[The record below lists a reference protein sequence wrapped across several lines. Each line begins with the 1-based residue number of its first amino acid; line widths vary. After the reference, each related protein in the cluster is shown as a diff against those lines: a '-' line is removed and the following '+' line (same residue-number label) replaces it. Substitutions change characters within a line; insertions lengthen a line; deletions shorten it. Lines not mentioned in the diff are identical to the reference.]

1 MEYYV
6 HNKPNVKMYLI
17 LSVIP
22 LYVGLCLGRLY
33 GVDLYTKDLSAIILR
48 TLLIPVPVRVT
59 PITIPAITG
68 SLVIYGMICL
78 YHVST
83 VHNYMPGREYG
94 TARLAPPE
102 ELNGVLSD
110 KDPKKNKILSESLRI
125 STNTRK
131 TGLNNNVL
139 IIGGSGA
146 GKTFYVVKPNGY
158 NCGAG
163 SYIFCDPK
171 GELLRDVGRYL
182 QDRGYRIIVLN
193 LVNMD
198 ESDGYN
204 PFEYIRSD
212 EDIVKLIT
220 NLIANTTP
228 KNANTSDP
236 FWEKAE
242 GMYLQSIMYYV
253 WYEYPKQGKTP
264 NFRGVLDL
272 LNKAKIPEN
281 EKELSELD
289 VLMYAL
295 PEDHPALIT
304 YNKVRR
310 GATDTVR
317 SIIISAN
324 SRLAYM
330 QNEKVLRILDH
341 DDINIPWL
349 GEGAMENPEKKTA
362 LFAVIPDN
370 DKSYNFIVGMLY
382 TQAFQELYFIADHKH
397 NGRLPIPVAFWMDE
411 FANCA
416 LPDGFCELL
425 STMRSREISCNII
438 IQNLAQL
445 KTLFKD
451 SWETIT
457 GNCDITVYLGGN
469 EQSTHKYISE
479 LLGKYTIDKKSSGET
494 LGSKGSASRN
504 IDVLGRDLMSPDEVR
519 KLDNKKCLIFV
530 KGYDPVL
537 DDKYRTYEKDEFK
550 RANAMGAYQ
559 HRLSLDELKEDTR
572 RSMYLD
578 SPEDKYRA
586 YYYQVE
592 ECLGIFEE
600 STVFTEYTNEL
611 EDGSGYVISTK
622 LPGYV
627 IPETMATVYPVFTK
641 EISEYVQS
649 GKNMLKKHELA
660 GFIDNKKVTLVED
673 EDALRGIFSEET
685 RESTPAKAR

>member
-6 HNKPNVKMYLI
+6 DNKPNYKVYLYFAI
-17 LSVIP
+17 VP
-22 LYVGLCLGRLY
+22 LYVGLALGKLY
-33 GVDLYTKDLSAIILR
+33 GAEVTLDTLSRSVIHVLTHPWPFKITPSTPGMLALSF
-48 TLLIPVPVRVT
+48 LIWMMVC
-59 PITIPAITG
+59 
-68 SLVIYGMICL
+68 M
-78 YHVST
+78 YHIST

-102 ELNGVLSD
+102 EINEVLMD
-110 KDPKKNKILSESLRI
+110 QDPRKNKILSENLRI
-125 STNTRK
+125 STDTRK

-158 NCGAG
+158 NC
-163 SYIFCDPK
+163 SSSFIFCDPK

-182 QDRGYRIIVLN
+182 QDKGYRIIVLN

-212 EDIVKLIT
+212 EDVVKLIT

-228 KNANTSDP
+228 KNANSSDP

-253 WYEYPKQGKTP
+253 WYEYPKQGRTA

-289 VLMYAL
+289 MLMYAL
-295 PEDHPALIT
+295 PEDHPALIA

-349 GEGAMENPEKKTA
+349 GEGALENPEKKTA

-382 TQAFQELYFIADHKH
+382 TQAFQELYFCADHKH
-397 NGRLPIPVAFWMDE
+397 EGRLPIPVAFWMDE

-438 IQNLAQL
+438 IQNLAQI

-451 SWETIT
+451 SWETIP

-469 EQSTHKYISE
+469 EQSTHKYVSE

-494 LGSKGSASRN
+494 LGSKGSSSRN

-519 KLDNKKCLIFV
+519 KMDNRKCLVFI

-537 DDKYRTYEKDEFK
+537 DDKYRTYEKEEFK
-550 RANAMGAYQ
+550 RATAMGAYK
-559 HRLSLDELKEDTR
+559 HHLITEEMIEESR
-572 RSMYLD
+572 RSMYVD
-578 SPEDKYRA
+578 SPEDLYQS

-600 STVFTEYTNEL
+600 SVIFKEYTTKLDE
-611 EDGSGYVISTK
+611 GYVITTR
-622 LPGYV
+622 LPGYE
-627 IPETMATVYPVFTK
+627 IEETMAYVYPLFELEV
-641 EISEYVQS
+641 SEHVRS
-649 GKNMLKKHELA
+649 GANFLKKHDLI
-660 GFIDNKKVTLVED
+660 GYVDQKKCVLIED
-673 EDALRGIFSEET
+673 EEALIVIFNEIM
-685 RESTPAKAR
+685 REKTPGKNGGGE

>member
-1 MEYYV
+1 
-6 HNKPNVKMYLI
+6 MYFMLVI
-17 LSVIP
+17 LP
-22 LYVGLCLGRLY
+22 LYIGYSLGKIRFS
-33 GVDLYTKDLSAIILR
+33 GVLGENITVQVIRSILH
-48 TLLIPVPVRVT
+48 PFPVR
-59 PITIPAITG
+59 ITSLTGPAIAA
-68 SLVIYGMICL
+68 SLLVYVMACL

-94 TARLAPPE
+94 TARLAPPQ
-102 ELNGVLSD
+102 ELNAVLMDSD
-110 KDPKKNKILSESLRI
+110 MQKNKILSENLRV
-125 STNTRK
+125 STDTRK

-158 NCGAG
+158 NC
-163 SYIFCDPK
+163 SSSFIFCDPK
-171 GELLRDVGRYL
+171 GELLRDVGQYL
-182 QDRGYRIIVLN
+182 KDMGYRIIVLN

-198 ESDGYN
+198 ESDSYN

-212 EDIVKLIT
+212 EDVVKLIT

-228 KNANTSDP
+228 KDAHEGDP
-236 FWEKAE
+236 FWTKAE
-242 GMYLQSIMYYV
+242 SMYLQASMYYV

-289 VLMYAL
+289 ELMYAL
-295 PEDHPALIT
+295 PEDHPALLN

-324 SRLAYM
+324 SRLSYM

-349 GEGAMENPEKKTA
+349 GEGAYENPEKKTA

-370 DKSYNFIVGMLY
+370 DKSYNFIVGLLY
-382 TQAFQELYFIADHKH
+382 TQAFQELYFCADHKH
-397 NGRLPIPVAFWMDE
+397 GGRLPIPVAFWMDE

-416 LPDGFCELL
+416 LPDSFCELL

-451 SWETIT
+451 SWETVT

-479 LLGKYTIDKKSSGET
+479 MLGKYTIEKKSSGET
-494 LGSKGSASRN
+494 MGRNGSASRN

-519 KLDNKKCLIFV
+519 KLDNKKCIVFV
-530 KGYDPVL
+530 KGYAPVL
-537 DDKYRTYEKDEFK
+537 DDKYRTYEKAEFL
-550 RANAMGAYQ
+550 RASAMGPYQ
-559 HRLSLDELKEDTR
+559 HHFTMDDLKEDMR

-578 SPEDKYRA
+578 SPEDKYRS

-592 ECLGIFEE
+592 ECRGIFEE
-600 STVFTEYTNEL
+600 STVFSQYAQKVPEGIAITTR
-611 EDGSGYVISTK
+611 

-627 IPETMATVYPVFTK
+627 ISSTMATVYPVFTPDV
-641 EISEYVQS
+641 SELVRS
-649 GKNMLKKHELA
+649 GKNTLKKHNLVGLMDGE
-660 GFIDNKKVTLVED
+660 KVTLID
-673 EDALRGIFSEET
+673 DGNALADIFNENKREEIPS
-685 RESTPAKAR
+685 RAK

>member
-6 HNKPNVKMYLI
+6 HNKPNYKLYFI
-17 LSVIP
+17 LAVLP
-22 LYVGLCLGRLY
+22 LYAGLGLGRLY
-33 GVDLYTKDLSAIILR
+33 GAHLTTENFTTEILR
-48 TLLIPVPVRVT
+48 VLLIPFPVRLT
-59 PITIPAITG
+59 PWTG
-68 SLVIYGMICL
+68 GMTGFCLLVYVMICL
-78 YHVST
+78 YHIST

-102 ELNGVLSD
+102 ELNQVLMD
-110 KDPKKNKILSESLRI
+110 EDPRMNKILSEHLRV

-158 NCGAG
+158 NC
-163 SYIFCDPK
+163 SSSFIFCDPK
-171 GELLRDVGRYL
+171 GELLRDVGQYL
-182 QDRGYRIIVLN
+182 QDQGYRILVLN

-198 ESDGYN
+198 ESDSYN

-212 EDIVKLIT
+212 EDVVKLIT

-228 KNANTSDP
+228 KDAHESDP
-236 FWEKAE
+236 FWTKAE
-242 GMYLQSIMYYV
+242 SMYLQAIMYYV
-253 WYEYPKQGKTP
+253 WYEYPKQRKTP

-281 EKELSELD
+281 ERELSELD

-295 PEDHPALIT
+295 PEDHPALIN

-324 SRLAYM
+324 SRLSYM

-341 DDINIPWL
+341 DDIKIPWL
-349 GEGAMENPEKKTA
+349 GEGAQENPKKKTA

-370 DKSYNFIVGMLY
+370 DKSYNFIVGLLY
-382 TQAFQELYFIADHKH
+382 TQVFQELYYCADHKH
-397 NGRLPIPVAFWMDE
+397 GGRLPIPVAFWMDE
-411 FANCA
+411 FANVA

-457 GNCDITVYLGGN
+457 GNTDITVYLGGN

-479 LLGKYTIDKKSSGET
+479 MLGKYTIDKKSSGET
-494 LGSKGSASRN
+494 MGSRGSASRN

-537 DDKYRTYEKDEFK
+537 DDKYRTFEKEEFR
-550 RANAMGAYQ
+550 RATAMGPYK
-559 HRLSLDELKEDTR
+559 HHFRMDDLREETR

-578 SPEDKYRA
+578 SPEDKYRS

-592 ECLGIFEE
+592 DCMGIFEE
-600 STVFTEYTNEL
+600 SSVFKEYTEQTNA
-611 EDGSGYVISTK
+611 GYAVTTL
-622 LPGYV
+622 LPGYE
-627 IPETMATVYPVFTK
+627 IKDTMAYVRPVFAK

-649 GKNMLKKHELA
+649 GNNTLRKHDLIGYINEKKEVTMLEKEEDLKEL
-660 GFIDNKKVTLVED
+660 FRLDY
-673 EDALRGIFSEET
+673 
-685 RESTPAKAR
+685 REAVP

>member
-1 MEYYV
+1 
-6 HNKPNVKMYLI
+6 MYFMLVI
-17 LSVIP
+17 LP
-22 LYVGLCLGRLY
+22 LYIGYSLGKIRFS
-33 GVDLYTKDLSAIILR
+33 GVLGENITVKVIRAILH
-48 TLLIPVPVRVT
+48 PFPVR
-59 PITIPAITG
+59 ITSLTGPAIAA
-68 SLVIYGMICL
+68 SLLVYVMACL

-94 TARLAPPE
+94 TARLAPPQ
-102 ELNGVLSD
+102 ELNAVLMDSD
-110 KDPKKNKILSESLRI
+110 MQKNKILSENLRV
-125 STNTRK
+125 STDTRK

-158 NCGAG
+158 NC
-163 SYIFCDPK
+163 SSSFIFCDPK
-171 GELLRDVGRYL
+171 GELLRDVGQYL
-182 QDRGYRIIVLN
+182 KDMGYRIIVLN

-198 ESDGYN
+198 ESDSYN

-212 EDIVKLIT
+212 EDVVKLIT

-228 KNANTSDP
+228 KDAHEGDP
-236 FWEKAE
+236 FWTKAE
-242 GMYLQSIMYYV
+242 SMYLQAIMYYV

-289 VLMYAL
+289 ELMYAL
-295 PEDHPALIT
+295 PEDHPALLN

-324 SRLAYM
+324 SRLSYM

-349 GEGAMENPEKKTA
+349 GEGAYENPEKKTA

-370 DKSYNFIVGMLY
+370 DKSYNFIVGLLY
-382 TQAFQELYFIADHKH
+382 TQAFQELYFCADHKH
-397 NGRLPIPVAFWMDE
+397 GGRLPIPVAFWMDE

-416 LPDGFCELL
+416 LPDSFCELL

-451 SWETIT
+451 SWETVT

-479 LLGKYTIDKKSSGET
+479 MLGKYTIEKKSSGET
-494 LGSKGSASRN
+494 MGRNGSASRN

-519 KLDNKKCLIFV
+519 KLDNKKCIVFV
-530 KGYDPVL
+530 KGYAPVL
-537 DDKYRTYEKDEFK
+537 DDKYRTYEKAEFL
-550 RANAMGAYQ
+550 RASAMGPYQ
-559 HRLSLDELKEDTR
+559 HHFTMDDLKEDMR

-578 SPEDKYRA
+578 SPEDKYRS

-592 ECLGIFEE
+592 ECRGIFEE
-600 STVFTEYTNEL
+600 STVFSQYAQKVPEGIAITTR
-611 EDGSGYVISTK
+611 

-627 IPETMATVYPVFTK
+627 IPSTMATVYPVFAPDV
-641 EISEYVQS
+641 SELVRS
-649 GKNMLKKHELA
+649 GKNTLKKHNLVGLMDGE
-660 GFIDNKKVTLVED
+660 KVTLID
-673 EDALRGIFSEET
+673 DGNALADIFNENKREEIPS
-685 RESTPAKAR
+685 RAK

>member
-6 HNKPNVKMYLI
+6 HNKPNYKMYFI
-17 LSVIP
+17 LVIIP
-22 LYVGLCLGRLY
+22 VYVGLGFGKLY
-33 GVDLYTKDLSAIILR
+33 GTHITPDNMTAVILR
-48 TLLIPVPVRVT
+48 ALLVPWPVRITPLTKGSLGFALLIY
-59 PITIPAITG
+59 A
-68 SLVIYGMICL
+68 MICL
-78 YHVST
+78 YHIST
-83 VHNYMPGREYG
+83 VHNYMPGKEYG
-94 TARLAPPE
+94 TARLAAPE
-102 ELNGVLSD
+102 ELNATLMDEDS
-110 KDPKKNKILSESLRI
+110 KKNKILSEHLRI
-125 STNTRK
+125 STDTRK

-158 NCGAG
+158 NC
-163 SYIFCDPK
+163 SSSFIFCDPK
-171 GELLRDVGRYL
+171 GELLRDVGQYL
-182 QDRGYRIIVLN
+182 QDQGYRILVLN

-198 ESDGYN
+198 ESDSYN

-212 EDIVKLIT
+212 EDVVKLIT

-228 KNANTSDP
+228 KDAHESDP
-236 FWEKAE
+236 FWTKAE
-242 GMYLQSIMYYV
+242 SMYLQAIMYYV

-295 PEDHPALIT
+295 PEDHPALIN

-341 DDINIPWL
+341 DDVNIPWL
-349 GEGAMENPEKKTA
+349 GEGALENPEKKTA

-382 TQAFQELYFIADHKH
+382 TQVFQELYYCADHKH
-397 NGRLPIPVAFWMDE
+397 GGRLPIPVAFWMDE
-411 FANCA
+411 FANVA
-416 LPDGFCELL
+416 LPDGFTELL

-451 SWETIT
+451 SWETVT
-457 GNCDITVYLGGN
+457 GNCDVTVYLGGN
-469 EQSTHKYISE
+469 EQSTHKYVSE
-479 LLGKYTIDKKSSGET
+479 MLGKYTIDKKSSGET
-494 LGSKGSASRN
+494 MGSHGSASRN

-519 KLDNKKCLIFV
+519 KLDNRKCLIFV

-537 DDKYRTYEKDEFK
+537 DDKYRTYEKDEFR
-550 RANAMGAYQ
+550 RATAMGPYK
-559 HRLSLDELKEDTR
+559 HHFRMDDLREETR

-578 SPEDKYRA
+578 SPEDKYRS

-592 ECLGIFEE
+592 DCFGLFEE
-600 STVFTEYTNEL
+600 SQVFTQYTQETA
-611 EDGSGYVISTK
+611 EGYTITTR
-622 LPGYV
+622 LPGYEIGDSMNIV
-627 IPETMATVYPVFTK
+627 RPVFSK
-641 EISEYVQS
+641 EVTEYVRS
-649 GKNMLKKHELA
+649 GKNTLKKHELI
-660 GFIDNKKVTLVED
+660 GYVDSLKCTIVED
-673 EDALRGIFSEET
+673 EEQLKEIFNEAQ
-685 RESTPAKAR
+685 REAVPAQNA

>member
-1 MEYYV
+1 MRILEYYV
-6 HNKPNVKMYLI
+6 NNKPNIKMYFMLVI
-17 LSVIP
+17 LP
-22 LYVGLCLGRLY
+22 LYIGYSLGKIHISGMFGENITVQVIR
-33 GVDLYTKDLSAIILR
+33 SILH
-48 TLLIPVPVRVT
+48 PF
-59 PITIPAITG
+59 PIRITSLTGPAIAA
-68 SLVIYGMICL
+68 SLLVYVMACL

-94 TARLAPPE
+94 TARLAPPQ
-102 ELNGVLSD
+102 ELNAVLMDSD
-110 KDPKKNKILSESLRI
+110 MQKNKILSENLRV
-125 STNTRK
+125 STDTRK

-158 NCGAG
+158 NC
-163 SYIFCDPK
+163 SSSFIFCDPK
-171 GELLRDVGRYL
+171 GELLRDVGQYL
-182 QDRGYRIIVLN
+182 KDMGYRIIVLN

-198 ESDGYN
+198 ESDSYN

-212 EDIVKLIT
+212 EDVVKLIT

-228 KNANTSDP
+228 KDAHEGDP
-236 FWEKAE
+236 FWTKAE
-242 GMYLQSIMYYV
+242 SMYLQAIMYYV

-289 VLMYAL
+289 ELMYAL
-295 PEDHPALIT
+295 PEDHPALLN

-324 SRLAYM
+324 SRLSYM

-349 GEGAMENPEKKTA
+349 GEGAYENPEKKTA

-370 DKSYNFIVGMLY
+370 DKSYNFIVGLLY
-382 TQAFQELYFIADHKH
+382 TQAFQELYFCADHKH
-397 NGRLPIPVAFWMDE
+397 GGRLPIPVAFWMDE

-416 LPDGFCELL
+416 LPDSFCELL

-451 SWETIT
+451 SWETVT

-479 LLGKYTIDKKSSGET
+479 MLGKYTIEKKSSGET
-494 LGSKGSASRN
+494 MGRNGSASRN

-519 KLDNKKCLIFV
+519 KLDNKKCIVFV
-530 KGYDPVL
+530 KGYAPVL
-537 DDKYRTYEKDEFK
+537 DDKYRTYEKAEFL
-550 RANAMGAYQ
+550 RASAMGPYQ
-559 HRLSLDELKEDTR
+559 HHFTMDDLKEDMR

-578 SPEDKYRA
+578 SPEDKYRS

-592 ECLGIFEE
+592 ECRGIFEE
-600 STVFTEYTNEL
+600 STVFSQYAQKVPEGIAITTR
-611 EDGSGYVISTK
+611 

-627 IPETMATVYPVFTK
+627 IPSTMATVYPVFAPDV
-641 EISEYVQS
+641 SELVRS
-649 GKNMLKKHELA
+649 GKNTLKKHNLV
-660 GFIDNKKVTLVED
+660 GFMDGEKVTLIDDGNALADIFD
-673 EDALRGIFSEET
+673 ENKREEIPS
-685 RESTPAKAR
+685 RAK

>member
-1 MEYYV
+1 MDYYV
-6 HNKPNVKMYLI
+6 HNKPNFKAYFYLAI
-17 LSVIP
+17 IP
-22 LYVGLCLGRLY
+22 LYVGFGLGRLY
-33 GVDLYTKDLSAIILR
+33 GTDLATPELMERILR
-48 TLLIPVPVRVT
+48 AAVIPFPIKVTPLTVPSIGFCLLIY
-59 PITIPAITG
+59 AM
-68 SLVIYGMICL
+68 LCL

-83 VHNYMPGREYG
+83 IHNYMPGREYG
-94 TARLAPPE
+94 TARLALAQ
-102 ELNGVLSD
+102 ELNATLMD
-110 KDPKKNKILSESLRI
+110 ENPQKNKILSENLRV
-125 STNTRK
+125 STDTRK

-158 NCGAG
+158 NCGA
-163 SYIFCDPK
+163 SSFIFCDPK
-171 GELLRDVGRYL
+171 GELLRDVGQYL
-182 QDRGYRIIVLN
+182 QDQGYRILVLN

-198 ESDGYN
+198 ESDCYN

-212 EDIVKLIT
+212 EDVVKLIT

-228 KNANTSDP
+228 KKASANDP

-242 GMYLQSIMYYV
+242 AMYLQSIMYYV

-295 PEDHPALIT
+295 PEDHPALIA

-330 QNEKVLRILDH
+330 QNEKVLHILDH

-349 GEGAMENPEKKTA
+349 GEGALENPEKKTA

-370 DKSYNFIVGMLY
+370 DKSYNFIVGLLY
-382 TQAFQELYFIADHKH
+382 TQVFQELYYSADHDH
-397 NGRLPIPVAFWMDE
+397 DGRLPIPVAFWMDE
-411 FANCA
+411 FANVA

-451 SWETIT
+451 SWETVT

-479 LLGKYTIDKKSSGET
+479 MLGKYTIDKKSSGET
-494 LGSKGSASRN
+494 MGKNGSASRN

-519 KLDNKKCLIFV
+519 KLDNKKCLVFV

-537 DDKYRTYEKDEFK
+537 DDKYRTYEKDEYR
-550 RANAMGAYQ
+550 RATAMGPYK
-559 HRLSLDELKEDTR
+559 HHFSMDEIREDAR

-578 SPEDKYRA
+578 SPEDKYRS

-592 ECLGIFEE
+592 DCLGIFEE
-600 STVFTEYTNEL
+600 STVYESYTREIP
-611 EDGSGYVISTK
+611 EGRVITTK

-627 IPETMATVYPVFTK
+627 IENTMATVYPVFSK
-641 EISEYVQS
+641 DVSEYVQS
-649 GKNMLKKHELA
+649 GKNTLKKHELV
-660 GFIDNKKVTLVED
+660 GFYDNKAVTIVDE
-673 EDALRGIFSEET
+673 EDALRRLFNDDT
-685 RESTPAKAR
+685 RESTPARRGD

>member
-1 MEYYV
+1 MEEYYV
-6 HNKPNVKMYLI
+6 HNKPNYRMYFLLAI
-17 LSVIP
+17 IP
-22 LYVGLCLGRLY
+22 IYVGFGLGRLY
-33 GVDLYTKDLSAIILR
+33 GVSFGTENLTALILR
-48 TLLIPVPVRVT
+48 CILVPVPVRIT
-59 PITIPAITG
+59 PITGGTVGA
-68 SLVIYGMICL
+68 SLLVYAMICL
-78 YHVST
+78 YHIST
-83 VHNYMPGREYG
+83 VHNYMPGKEYG
-94 TARLAPPE
+94 TARLAPAQ
-102 ELNGVLSD
+102 ELNEKLMD
-110 KDPKKNKILSESLRI
+110 DNPRMNKILSEHLRV

-139 IIGGSGA
+139 IIGDSGA

-158 NCGAG
+158 NC
-163 SYIFCDPK
+163 SSSFIFCDPK
-171 GELLRDVGRYL
+171 GELLRDVGAYL
-182 QDRGYRIIVLN
+182 KDQGYRILVLN

-198 ESDGYN
+198 ESDSYN

-212 EDIVKLIT
+212 EDVVKLIT

-228 KNANTSDP
+228 KDAHESDP
-236 FWEKAE
+236 FWTKAE
-242 GMYLQSIMYYV
+242 SMYLQAIMYYV

-289 VLMYAL
+289 MLMYAL
-295 PEDHPALIT
+295 PEDHPALIN

-324 SRLAYM
+324 SRLSYM

-349 GEGAMENPEKKTA
+349 GEGALENPEKKTA

-370 DKSYNFIVGMLY
+370 DKSYNFIVGLLY
-382 TQAFQELYFIADHKH
+382 TQVFQELYYCADHKH
-397 NGRLPIPVAFWMDE
+397 GGRLPIPVAFWMDE
-411 FANCA
+411 FANVA

-469 EQSTHKYISE
+469 EQSTHKYVSE
-479 LLGKYTIDKKSSGET
+479 MLGKYTIDKKSSGET
-494 LGSKGSASRN
+494 MGSHGSASRN

-537 DDKYRTYEKDEFK
+537 DDKYRTYEKDEFR
-550 RANAMGAYQ
+550 RATAMGAYT
-559 HRLSLDELKEDTR
+559 HHFSMEDLKEDTR
-572 RSMYLD
+572 RSMYID
-578 SPEDKYRA
+578 SPEDKYRS

-592 ECLGIFEE
+592 ECRGIFEE
-600 STVFTEYTNEL
+600 STVFTEYTKRLDE
-611 EDGSGYVISTK
+611 GYAVSTR
-622 LPGYV
+622 LPGYN
-627 IPETMATVYPVFTK
+627 IPATMATVRPLFSPEVSEMVRSGNNTLK
-641 EISEYVQS
+641 KHALIGLAEDTGGVRLLEDEEISEI
-649 GKNMLKKHELA
+649 
-660 GFIDNKKVTLVED
+660 FD
-673 EDALRGIFSEET
+673 EST
-685 RESTPAKAR
+685 REDVPSSGR

>member
-6 HNKPNVKMYLI
+6 NNKPNVKLYLI
-17 LSVIP
+17 LSIIP

-33 GVDLYTKDLSAIILR
+33 GVNLYTKDITGLILKA
-48 TLLIPVPVRVT
+48 LIIPVPVKIT
-59 PITIPAITG
+59 PLTIPAITA
-68 SLVIYGMICL
+68 SLLVYGMICL

-94 TARLAPPE
+94 TARLAPPK
-102 ELNGVLSD
+102 ELNEVLSD
-110 KDPKKNKILSESLRI
+110 KDPKNNKILSENLRI
-125 STNTRK
+125 STNTRM

-158 NCGAG
+158 NCGAN
-163 SYIFCDPK
+163 SFIFCDPK
-171 GELLRDVGRYL
+171 GELLRDVGTYL
-182 QDRGYRIIVLN
+182 QEQNYRILVLN

-198 ESDGYN
+198 ESDCYN

-212 EDIVKLIT
+212 EDVVKLIT
-220 NLIANTTP
+220 NLVANTTP
-228 KNANTSDP
+228 KNAHESDP
-236 FWEKAE
+236 FWTKAE
-242 GMYLQSIMYYV
+242 SMYLQAIMYYV

-289 VLMYAL
+289 ILMYAL
-295 PEDHPALIT
+295 PEDHPALIN

-341 DDINIPWL
+341 DDINISWL

-370 DKSYNFIVGMLY
+370 DKSYNFIVGLLY
-382 TQAFQELYFIADHKH
+382 TQVFQELYFCADHKH
-397 NGRLPIPVAFWMDE
+397 GGRLPIPVAFWMDE
-411 FANCA
+411 FANVA

-494 LGSKGSASRN
+494 MGKNGSASRN

-519 KLDNKKCLIFV
+519 KLDNKKSLIFV

-550 RANAMGAYQ
+550 RAGAMGPYS
-559 HRLSLDELKEDTR
+559 HRLLLDDLKEDAR

-600 STVFTEYTNEL
+600 STVFTEYTKEI

-627 IPETMATVYPVFTK
+627 IAETMATVYPVFAR

-649 GKNMLKKHELA
+649 GKNLLKKHDLV
-660 GFIDNKKVTLVED
+660 GFMDSNKVTIVED
-673 EDALRGIFSEET
+673 EDALKGIFNDET
-685 RESTPAKAR
+685 RESTPARKS

>member
-6 HNKPNVKMYLI
+6 HNKPNYKMYLI
-17 LSVIP
+17 LIVIP
-22 LYVGLCLGRLY
+22 LYVGLGLGRLY
-33 GVDLYTKDLSAIILR
+33 GASFGASDFTALILRAIIVPFPVRITPL
-48 TLLIPVPVRVT
+48 TMPMMAASLLIY
-59 PITIPAITG
+59 A
-68 SLVIYGMICL
+68 MICL
-78 YHVST
+78 YHIST
-83 VHNYMPGREYG
+83 VHNYMPGKEYG
-94 TARLAPPE
+94 TARLALPD
-102 ELNGVLSD
+102 ELNAVLMD
-110 KDPKKNKILSESLRI
+110 EEPEKNKILSEHLRV

-131 TGLNNNVL
+131 TGLNNNAL

-158 NCGAG
+158 NCSA
-163 SYIFCDPK
+163 SFIFCDPK
-171 GELLRDVGRYL
+171 GELLRDVGAYL
-182 QDRGYRIIVLN
+182 KDKGYRIIVLN

-198 ESDGYN
+198 ESDCYN

-212 EDIVKLIT
+212 EDVVKLIT

-228 KNANTSDP
+228 KDAHESDP
-236 FWEKAE
+236 FWTKAE
-242 GMYLQSIMYYV
+242 SMYLQAIMYYV

-272 LNKAKIPEN
+272 LNKARIPEN

-289 VLMYAL
+289 MLMYAL
-295 PEDHPALIT
+295 PEDHPALIN

-330 QNEKVLRILDH
+330 QNEKVLKILDH
-341 DDINIPWL
+341 DEVNIPWL
-349 GEGAMENPEKKTA
+349 GEGALENPEKKTA

-370 DKSYNFIVGMLY
+370 DKSYNFIVGLLY
-382 TQAFQELYFIADHKH
+382 TQIFQELYYIADHKH
-397 NGRLPIPVAFWMDE
+397 GGRLPIPVAFWMDE
-411 FANCA
+411 FANVA

-451 SWETIT
+451 SWETVT
-457 GNCDITVYLGGN
+457 GNCDVTVYLGGN

-479 LLGKYTIDKKSSGET
+479 MLGKYTIDKKSSGET
-494 LGSKGSASRN
+494 MGSHGSASRN

-519 KLDNKKCLIFV
+519 KMDNKKCLIFV

-537 DDKYRTYEKDEFK
+537 DDKYRTYEKDVFR
-550 RANAMGAYQ
+550 RANAMGPYK
-559 HRLSLDELKEDTR
+559 HHFRMDELMEDTR
-572 RSMYLD
+572 RSMYID
-578 SPEDKYRA
+578 SPEDKYKS

-592 ECLGIFEE
+592 ECHGIFEE
-600 STVFTEYTNEL
+600 SRVFKEYTKQT
-611 EDGSGYVISTK
+611 DDGYVIITR
-622 LPGYV
+622 LPGYN
-627 IPETMATVYPVFTK
+627 IDETMATIYPVFSKDVT
-641 EISEYVQS
+641 EYVRS
-649 GKNMLKKHELA
+649 GTNTLKKHELA
-660 GFIDNKKVTLVED
+660 GFKDGKKITMVED
-673 EDALRGIFSEET
+673 EEKLHELFTEANREET
-685 RESTPAKAR
+685 PSKKK

>member
-1 MEYYV
+1 
-6 HNKPNVKMYLI
+6 MYFMLVI
-17 LSVIP
+17 LP
-22 LYVGLCLGRLY
+22 LYIGYSLGKIRFS
-33 GVDLYTKDLSAIILR
+33 GVLGENITVKVIRAILH
-48 TLLIPVPVRVT
+48 PFPVR
-59 PITIPAITG
+59 ITSLTGPAIAA
-68 SLVIYGMICL
+68 SLLVYVMACL

-94 TARLAPPE
+94 TARLAPPQ
-102 ELNGVLSD
+102 ELNAVLMDSD
-110 KDPKKNKILSESLRI
+110 MQKNKILSENLRV
-125 STNTRK
+125 STDTRK

-158 NCGAG
+158 NC
-163 SYIFCDPK
+163 SSSFIFCDPK
-171 GELLRDVGRYL
+171 GELLRDVGQYL
-182 QDRGYRIIVLN
+182 KDMGYRIIVLN

-198 ESDGYN
+198 ESDSYN

-212 EDIVKLIT
+212 EDVVKLIT

-228 KNANTSDP
+228 KDAHEGDP
-236 FWEKAE
+236 FWTKAE
-242 GMYLQSIMYYV
+242 SMYLQAIMYYV

-289 VLMYAL
+289 ELMYAL
-295 PEDHPALIT
+295 PEDHPALLN

-324 SRLAYM
+324 SRLSYM

-349 GEGAMENPEKKTA
+349 GEGAYENPEKKTA

-370 DKSYNFIVGMLY
+370 DKSYNFIVGLLY
-382 TQAFQELYFIADHKH
+382 TQAFQELYFCADHKH
-397 NGRLPIPVAFWMDE
+397 GGRLPIPVAFWMDE

-416 LPDGFCELL
+416 LPDSFCELL

-451 SWETIT
+451 SWETVT

-479 LLGKYTIDKKSSGET
+479 MLGKYTIEKKSSGET
-494 LGSKGSASRN
+494 MGRNGSASRN

-519 KLDNKKCLIFV
+519 KLDNKKCIVFV
-530 KGYDPVL
+530 KGYAPVL
-537 DDKYRTYEKDEFK
+537 DDKYRTYEKAEFL
-550 RANAMGAYQ
+550 RASAMGPYQ
-559 HRLSLDELKEDTR
+559 HHFTMDDLKEDMR

-578 SPEDKYRA
+578 SPEDKYRS

-592 ECLGIFEE
+592 ECRGIFEE
-600 STVFTEYTNEL
+600 STVFSQYAQKVPEGIAITTR
-611 EDGSGYVISTK
+611 

-627 IPETMATVYPVFTK
+627 IPSTMATVYPVFAPDV
-641 EISEYVQS
+641 SELVRS
-649 GKNMLKKHELA
+649 GKNTLKKHNLVGLMDGE
-660 GFIDNKKVTLVED
+660 KVTLIDDGNALADIFD
-673 EDALRGIFSEET
+673 ENKREEIPS
-685 RESTPAKAR
+685 RAK

>member
-1 MEYYV
+1 MRSCSNCQLTRPY
-6 HNKPNVKMYLI
+6 NF
-17 LSVIP
+17 
-22 LYVGLCLGRLY
+22 CL
-33 GVDLYTKDLSAIILR
+33 
-48 TLLIPVPVRVT
+48 
-59 PITIPAITG
+59 
-68 SLVIYGMICL
+68 
-78 YHVST
+78 
-83 VHNYMPGREYG
+83 
-94 TARLAPPE
+94 
-102 ELNGVLSD
+102 D
-110 KDPKKNKILSESLRI
+110 KNS
-125 STNTRK
+125 
-131 TGLNNNVL
+131 
-139 IIGGSGA
+139 
-146 GKTFYVVKPNGY
+146 
-158 NCGAG
+158 
-163 SYIFCDPK
+163 PK
-171 GELLRDVGRYL
+171 GELLRDVGQYL
-182 QDRGYRIIVLN
+182 KDMGYRIIVLN

-198 ESDGYN
+198 ESDSYN

-212 EDIVKLIT
+212 EDVVKLIT

-228 KNANTSDP
+228 KDAHEGDP
-236 FWEKAE
+236 FWTKAE
-242 GMYLQSIMYYV
+242 SMYLQAIMYYV

-289 VLMYAL
+289 ELMYAL
-295 PEDHPALIT
+295 PEDHPALLN

-324 SRLAYM
+324 SRLSYM

-349 GEGAMENPEKKTA
+349 GEGAYENPEKKTA

-370 DKSYNFIVGMLY
+370 DKSYNFIVGLLY
-382 TQAFQELYFIADHKH
+382 TQAFQELYFCADHKH
-397 NGRLPIPVAFWMDE
+397 GGRLPIPVAFWMDE

-416 LPDGFCELL
+416 LPDSFCELL

-451 SWETIT
+451 SWETVT

-479 LLGKYTIDKKSSGET
+479 MLGKYTIEKKSSGET
-494 LGSKGSASRN
+494 MGRNGSASRN

-519 KLDNKKCLIFV
+519 KLDNKKCIVFV
-530 KGYDPVL
+530 KGYAPVL
-537 DDKYRTYEKDEFK
+537 DDKYRTYEKAEFL
-550 RANAMGAYQ
+550 RASAMGPYQ
-559 HRLSLDELKEDTR
+559 HHFTMDDLKEDMR

-578 SPEDKYRA
+578 SPEDKYRS

-592 ECLGIFEE
+592 ECRGIFEE
-600 STVFTEYTNEL
+600 STVFSQYAQKVPEGIAITTR
-611 EDGSGYVISTK
+611 

-627 IPETMATVYPVFTK
+627 ISSTMATVYPVFTPDV
-641 EISEYVQS
+641 SELVRS
-649 GKNMLKKHELA
+649 GKNTLKKHNLVGLMDGE
-660 GFIDNKKVTLVED
+660 KVTLID
-673 EDALRGIFSEET
+673 DGNALADIFNENKREEIPS
-685 RESTPAKAR
+685 RAK

>member
-6 HNKPNVKMYLI
+6 HNRPSYKLYAVLG
-17 LSVIP
+17 VIF
-22 LYVGLCLGRLY
+22 LYIGYALG
-33 GVDLYTKDLSAIILR
+33 T
-48 TLLIPVPVRVT
+48 
-59 PITIPAITG
+59 
-68 SLVIYGMICL
+68 IYGQNINLMNLSPVVIEALLHPFPVKVTSGTPGMIAVSLLVWMMICL
-78 YHVST
+78 YHITT
-83 VHNYMPGREYG
+83 VKNYMPGREYG

-102 ELNGVLSD
+102 ELNRVLTDSD
-110 KDPKKNKILSESLRI
+110 PSKNKILSELLRI
-125 STNTRK
+125 STDTRK

-158 NCGAG
+158 NCCGTMV
-163 SYIFCDPK
+163 FCDPK
-171 GELLRDVGRYL
+171 GELLRDVGQYL
-182 QDRGYRIIVLN
+182 KDMGYRIIVLN

-198 ESDGYN
+198 ESDCYN
-204 PFEYIRSD
+204 PFDYIRSD
-212 EDIVKLIT
+212 EDIIKLIT

-228 KNANTSDP
+228 KDSHASDP

-242 GMYLQSIMYYV
+242 AMYLQAIMYYV
-253 WYEYPKQGKTP
+253 WYEYPKQGRQP
-264 NFRGVLDL
+264 SFRGVLDL

-281 EKELSELD
+281 EKEQSELD
-289 VLMYAL
+289 VLMYQL
-295 PEDHPALIT
+295 PEDHPALIA

-349 GEGAMENPEKKTA
+349 GEGVMENPQKKTA

-382 TQAFQELYFIADHKH
+382 TQLFQELYFIADHKYG
-397 NGRLPIPVAFWMDE
+397 GRLPIPVSFWMDE
-411 FANCA
+411 FANVA
-416 LPDGFCELL
+416 LPDSFCELL

-457 GNCDITVYLGGN
+457 GNCDTTVYLGGN

-479 LLGKYTIDKKSSGET
+479 LLGKYTIDKRSSGET
-494 LGSKGSASRN
+494 KGSHGSASQN
-504 IDVLGRDLMSPDEVR
+504 IDVLGRDMMSPDEVR

-537 DDKYRTYEKDEFK
+537 DDKYRTYEKEEFR
-550 RANAMGAYQ
+550 RATAMGPYR
-559 HRLSLDELKEDTR
+559 HNFLLDDLIEESR

-578 SPEDKYRA
+578 SPEDKYRS

-592 ECLGIFEE
+592 ECAGIFEE
-600 STVFTEYTNEL
+600 SMVFQEYTQPVEEGL
-611 EDGSGYVISTK
+611 RIKTRLIGYHTEK
-622 LPGYV
+622 
-627 IPETMATVYPVFTK
+627 MATIYPLFTK
-641 EISEYVQS
+641 EVTELVRS
-649 GKNMLKKHELA
+649 GKNTLKKHDLI
-660 GFIDNKKVTLVED
+660 GYVD
-673 EDALRGIFSEET
+673 EDTEECVLIDDPEQLADLFSPG
-685 RESTPAKAR
+685 RRVKAPNKAG

>member
-6 HNKPNVKMYLI
+6 HNKPNYKMYFI
-17 LSVIP
+17 LSVLP
-22 LYVGLCLGRLY
+22 LYVGYCLGKLY
-33 GVDLYTKDLSAIILR
+33 GGRIGIDNFTAVIIQA
-48 TLLIPVPVRVT
+48 LLTPFPVRFTKVT
-59 PITIPAITG
+59 GPAIAV
-68 SLVIYGMICL
+68 SMLVYMMICL
-78 YHVST
+78 YHIST
-83 VHNYMPGREYG
+83 VHNYMPGKEYG
-94 TARLAPPE
+94 TARLATPQ
-102 ELNGVLSD
+102 ELNEVLMD
-110 KDPKKNKILSESLRI
+110 TEPRMNKILSENLRV

-158 NCGAG
+158 NCA
-163 SYIFCDPK
+163 SSFIFCDPK
-171 GELLRDVGRYL
+171 GELLRDVGAYL
-182 QDRGYRIIVLN
+182 KDQGYRIIVLN

-198 ESDGYN
+198 ESDCYN

-212 EDIVKLIT
+212 EDVVKLIT

-228 KNANTSDP
+228 KDAHESDP
-236 FWEKAE
+236 FWTKAE
-242 GMYLQSIMYYV
+242 SMYLQAIMYYV

-289 VLMYAL
+289 MLMYKL
-295 PEDHPALIT
+295 PEDHPALIN

-349 GEGAMENPEKKTA
+349 GEGALENPEKKTA
-362 LFAVIPDN
+362 LFAVIPDS
-370 DKSYNFIVGMLY
+370 DKSYNFIVGLLY
-382 TQAFQELYFIADHKH
+382 TQVFQELYYCADHKH
-397 NGRLPIPVAFWMDE
+397 GGRLPIPVAFWMDE
-411 FANCA
+411 FANVA

-469 EQSTHKYISE
+469 EQSTHKYVSE
-479 LLGKYTIDKKSSGET
+479 MLGKYTIDKKSSGET
-494 LGSKGSASRN
+494 MGSHGPASRN

-537 DDKYRTYEKDEFK
+537 DDKYRTYEKDEFR
-550 RANAMGAYQ
+550 RANAMGAYTHHFQ
-559 HRLSLDELKEDTR
+559 MDELREETR
-572 RSMYLD
+572 RSMYID
-578 SPEDKYRA
+578 SPEDKYQS
-586 YYYQVE
+586 YYYQIE
-592 ECLGIFEE
+592 ECHGIFEE
-600 STVFTEYTNEL
+600 SSVFTDYTEQTD
-611 EDGSGYVISTK
+611 DGIRITTR

-627 IPETMATVYPVFTK
+627 LEDSMEIVHPLFTK
-641 EISEYVQS
+641 EISEYVKS
-649 GKNMLKKHELA
+649 GKNMLKKHDLIGYVGRKELML
-660 GFIDNKKVTLVED
+660 FENED
-673 EDALRGIFSEET
+673 EIDEIFNEPR
-685 RESTPAKAR
+685 RERTPSRTK